1 MKHDATITAA
11 TGEIVSI
18 APATGETVFRAPVG
32 EVEHAVARARKAWP
46 NWAAQP
52 LFNRIEFVRRFA
64 NELRKD
70 ADALARMAAQETGK
84 PLWEALAE
92 VEAAI
97 ARVEISVRAHAERCP
112 QRKLDNA
119 LNGFTAVRHKPHG
132 VMAAITPF
140 SQPVLVP
147 AGHIIPALI
156 AGNVVILKPSEKA
169 TGTADLLVKCA
180 LRTGLP
186 GPVLQLLPGGPEQG
200 HALALHDGVNGVLFT
215 GSAQA
220 GITLNRK
227 LAARPDKLVALEL
240 GGNNPLV
247 VWNTPKVE
255 EAAILVIQSAFA
267 NAGQR
272 CTAARRL
279 VVKATMYDELM
290 ETLKRL
296 TDRLICGAP
305 FDEPAPFMGPLI
317 DNATADGL
325 AESFIALLSAGGKPI
340 RHMKRRDPSRPFVSP
355 AIIDVTGVAERADV
369 ELYGPLLQVI
379 RVDDFDEA
387 LSAANATRYGLAAGL
402 IGGTPQDYNRFWA
415 NIRAGQVSWNRSM
428 TSDIPGAPAGGIGF
442 SGNHHPGAFYAAD
455 RCAYP
460 VSSLELEQPRTALGV
475 GFS

>member
-1 MKHDATITAA
+1 MTAQA
-11 TGEIVSI
+11 GEVVSI
-18 APATGETVFRAPVG
+18 APATGETVFCAPAGDVD
-32 EVEHAVARARKAWP
+32 HAVERARKAWP
-46 NWAAQP
+46 GWAAQP
-52 LFNRIEFVRRFA
+52 LANRIEFLRRFA

-70 ADALARMAAQETGK
+70 AEPLARMVAQETGK
-84 PLWEALAE
+84 PMWEATAE
-92 VEAAI
+92 VDAVI
-97 ARVEISVRAHAERCP
+97 ARVEIAIRAHAERCP
-112 QRKLDNA
+112 QRKLDNG

-156 AGNVVILKPSEKA
+156 AGNVVILKPSEKT
-169 TGTADLLVKCA
+169 TGSAELLVKCA
-180 LRTGLP
+180 LRTGMP
-186 GPVLQLLPGGPEQG
+186 APVLQLLAGGPEQG
-200 HALALHDGVNGVLFT
+200 HALAMHEGVNGVLFT
-215 GSAQA
+215 GSAQV
-220 GITLNRK
+220 GISLNRK

-279 VVKATMYDELM
+279 VVKATLYDELM

-305 FDEPAPFMGPLI
+305 FDEPAPFMGPVI

-325 AESFIALLSAGGKPI
+325 AESFIALLSAGGRPI
-340 RHMKRRDPSRPFVSP
+340 RHMKRRDPALPFVAP
-355 AIIDVTGVAERADV
+355 AIIDVTAIAELSDM
-369 ELYGPLLQVI
+369 ELFGPLLQVI

-387 LSAANATRYGLAAGL
+387 LSVANATRYGLAAGL
-402 IGGTPQDYNRFWA
+402 IGGSPQEYNRFWA
-415 NIRAGQVSWNRSM
+415 NVRAGQVSWNRAM
-428 TSDIPGAPAGGIGF
+428 TADVPGAPLGGVGV
-442 SGNHHPGAFYAAD
+442 SGNHHPGSFYAAD

-460 VSSLELEQPRTALGV
+460 VSSLELEQPRTTLGV